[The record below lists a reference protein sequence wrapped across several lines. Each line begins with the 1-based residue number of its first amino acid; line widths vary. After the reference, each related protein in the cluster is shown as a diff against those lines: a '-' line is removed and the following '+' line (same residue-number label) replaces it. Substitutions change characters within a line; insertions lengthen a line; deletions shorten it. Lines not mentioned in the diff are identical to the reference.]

1 MYGHLLLRLLAAA
14 VCLVLLA
21 AKAHGQTLKPDT
33 SEVFKTRKLI
43 LPVALI
49 AVGTAGVYSD
59 RFKSFNREV
68 RDGMERLRADDHYIH
83 ADDYVQYLPLAA
95 HLGLGS
101 IGVKSRHNFK
111 ERFVVDA
118 TAYLSM
124 GILVNATKYAVGE
137 QRPDS
142 RARNSFPSGHTATV
156 FMGAELTRMEYGTGI
171 GIGAYALATGVAF
184 LRLYNNRHWLNDVVA
199 GAGIGILSARI
210 GYWMLPVYRRWFG
223 WNTPQSTTQ
232 IAFLPG
238 YDAASHTLQ
247 VGMALRF

>member
-1 MYGHLLLRLLAAA
+1 
-14 VCLVLLA
+14 
-21 AKAHGQTLKPDT
+21 
-33 SEVFKTRKLI
+33 
-43 LPVALI
+43 
-49 AVGTAGVYSD
+49 
-59 RFKSFNREV
+59 
-68 RDGMERLRADDHYIH
+68 
-83 ADDYVQYLPLAA
+83 
-95 HLGLGS
+95 
-101 IGVKSRHNFK
+101 
-111 ERFVVDA
+111 
-118 TAYLSM
+118 
-124 GILVNATKYAVGE
+124 
-137 QRPDS
+137 
-142 RARNSFPSGHTATV
+142 
-156 FMGAELTRMEYGTGI
+156 MEYGTGI